1 MRPVCELNSRAGACN
16 QAHHSQPAAGR
27 HAGWTTSNRALER
40 AAGNALCL
48 EQITKV
54 MLDAAASGPA
64 ADAVPA
70 SVQDGLLARV
80 GGQMRGPGDRATGRC
95 AGLAVQRRTAAGRVG
110 ADRADAR
117 RRAVLSDVVGFNDP

>member
-1 MRPVCELNSRAGACN
+1 
-16 QAHHSQPAAGR
+16 
-27 HAGWTTSNRALER
+27 
-40 AAGNALCL
+40 
-48 EQITKV
+48 
-54 MLDAAASGPA
+54 MLDAAASRPA

-70 SVQDGLLARV
+70 SVEDGPLARV
-80 GGQMRGPGDRATGRC
+80 DGQMRGQGDRATGRS